1 MAYGRCKHLDS
12 FLCDSVH
19 ASTDINGARAADLAK
34 LEFNIRERQEERE
47 VLWHKEQNHYAKMRA
62 LHIADTKK
70 ISPNRSL
77 DVFLR
82 DSVRA
87 SSMIAPSMIAPGS
100 MTRSDSNSS
109 KLSSA
114 STIVQDIPAGPKAE
128 ALPKQQDRALS
139 PLTLHTQQRSKLFL
153 SGIMS
158 MPPSAQ
164 MIHGNLVQDDGL
176 HEACET
182 TAIQAGLLAILTV
195 NMKKLKETGLEE
207 QKFKSR
213 QTSTSFLA
221 RSSFLL

>member
-1 MAYGRCKHLDS
+1 
-12 FLCDSVH
+12 
-19 ASTDINGARAADLAK
+19 
-34 LEFNIRERQEERE
+34 
-47 VLWHKEQNHYAKMRA
+47 
-62 LHIADTKK
+62 
-70 ISPNRSL
+70 
-77 DVFLR
+77 
-82 DSVRA
+82 
-87 SSMIAPSMIAPGS
+87 MIAPSMIAPWS

-114 STIVQDIPAGPKAE
+114 STLVQNIPARPKAE
-128 ALPKQQDRALS
+128 ASPTQQHRALS
-139 PLTLHTQQRSKLFL
+139 PLIHTRTQQRKKLFL

-195 NMKKLKETGLEE
+195 NMKKLKEAGLEG

-221 RSSFLL
+221 